1 MAAKDLL
8 NSNQAKNSKP
18 SANMNLGE
26 QVNKDHQ
33 KTNKPCKNSL
43 PT

>member
-1 MAAKDLL
+1 MAAKDLMD
-8 NSNQAKNSKP
+8 SKQTKNSKP
-18 SANMNLGE
+18 GAGTDMGKQNTNAG
-26 QVNKDHQ
+26 Q